1 MMKKI
6 IGIILTLVLAIGLLA
21 GCGTIVTTNQE
32 RDMQQVIIEVNGVKI
47 NKQAFYN
54 EYMNYVYTMYYSYG
68 ISPDNSSYSS
78 MFVSQAEQ
86 ILENLIASEID
97 KQKAL
102 NEYKIELTEEEMAEA
117 RKEAD
122 SDIDDIV
129 NSYAEQMAAE
139 TASPSPSPSPSPT
152 ETSSAASTPSR
163 TPKPAPSPSPSPSPF
178 AEDLL
183 KSAREQYM
191 NELKEAGKTLEDIY
205 EEYYTQKKISKMED
219 MLAENAAKVTDA
231 ELEEIYNQKLA
242 AQKEDIEEDVTSV
255 EETAKDDI
263 VVIYPEGY
271 RTVKHILI
279 KIDETASSE
288 ITTLRN
294 EAAELES
301 QAEEETDETEK
312 AELLKQAEEKNKE
325 ADEKL
330 AEELTTIQ
338 ERSEAILAE
347 VKSGKSFDEL
357 ILEHNE
363 DTGMFTTDDDGNR
376 KVVDDKDGY
385 LISKDSTSYMENFTA
400 ASAALENVGDTSE
413 LVATDYGYHII
424 KMVEKNEGEVPFEDV
439 KDALREEQEAS
450 NRTNYLATT
459 REQWRSEAKVVIY
472 KDRLK
477 NLIDLT

>member
-6 IGIILTLVLAIGLLA
+6 IGIVLTLVLAIGLLA
-21 GCGTIVTTNQE
+21 GCGTIITTNQE

-54 EYMNYVYTMYYSYG
+54 EYMNYIYTMYYSYG
-68 ISPDNSSYSS
+68 ISPDNSSYAS

-86 ILENLIASEID
+86 ILENLIANELD

-122 SDIDDIV
+122 EDIDDIV
-129 NSYAEQMAAE
+129 QNYAEQMAAE
-139 TASPSPSPSPSPT
+139 TASPSPSPSPTP
-152 ETSSAASTPSR
+152 SASDTAAPSR
-163 TPKPAPSPSPSPSPF
+163 TPKPAPSPSPSPSPMD
-178 AEDLL
+178 EDLL
-183 KSAREQYM
+183 KKAREQYM
-191 NELKEAGKTLEDIY
+191 NELKDAGKTLEDIY

-279 KIDETASSE
+279 KIDETASSK
-288 ITTLRN
+288 ITALRS
-294 EAAELES
+294 EATKLES
-301 QAEEETDETEK
+301 QAEEETDEAEK

-325 ADEKL
+325 ADDKL

-363 DTGMFTTDDDGNR
+363 DTGMFTTDADGNR
-376 KVVDDKDGY
+376 KVVEDKDGY
-385 LISKDSTSYMENFTA
+385 LISKDSTGYMENFTT

-424 KMVEKNEGEVPFEDV
+424 KMVEKNEGEVPFADV
-439 KDALREEQEAS
+439 KDALREEQETS
-450 NRTNYLATT
+450 NRTNYLTTT
-459 REQWRSEAKVVIY
+459 REQWRSEAKVTV
-472 KDRLK
+472 
-477 NLIDLT
+477 